1 MVNKQ
6 HIESAFKKV
15 QDYICEQLTELDGS
29 GVQFQEDL
37 WTRPEGGGGRTRV
50 FKGGDVLEKGGVNF
64 SAVEGPMPPM
74 LQKHLK
80 LEEGDFFAT
89 GVSIVLHP
97 QNPWCPIIHM
107 NIRYF
112 EAGDVYW
119 FGGGIDMTP
128 HYIVPEEA
136 KQFHHDLKAICDQ
149 HHPDF
154 YAKHKKEADEYF
166 FIPHRNETRGIG
178 GVFFDHLSHKNTD
191 LSKEDLLQYCVDL
204 GMRFPHIWAKP
215 VKANR
220 NKPYSDRDKKWQLI
234 RRGRYVEF
242 NLVWD
247 RGTKFGLE
255 TNGRI
260 ESILMSLP
268 ELASWEYNFETI
280 SSEEQFTLD
289 HLTKDQDWL
298 NYGKNR

>member
-1 MVNKQ
+1 MVGKQ
-6 HIESAFKKV
+6 EIESAFQKV
-15 QDYICEQLTELDGS
+15 QDYICEQLELLDGS
-29 GVQFQEDL
+29 EVKFHQDL
-37 WTRPEGGGGRTRV
+37 WERPEGGGGRTRI
-50 FKGGDVLEKGGVNF
+50 FKGGHIIEKGGVNF

-97 QNPWCPIIHM
+97 KNPFHPIIHM

-128 HYIVPEEA
+128 HFIVPQEA
-136 KQFHHDLKAICDQ
+136 KQFHADLKAICDV
-149 HHPDF
+149 HHSDF

-166 FIPHRNETRGIG
+166 YIPHRKETRGVG
-178 GVFFDHLSHKNTD
+178 GVFFDHMHEKNTPI
-191 LSKEDLLQYCVDL
+191 SKEAILQYCIDL
-204 GMRFPHIWAKP
+204 GMNFPHIWAKP
-215 VKANR
+215 VNANR
-220 NKPYSDRDKKWQLI
+220 DKSFTEEDKKWQLI

-268 ELASWEYNFETI
+268 ELASWEYNYEATRPQ
-280 SSEEQFTLD
+280 ELFTQN
-289 HLTKDQDWL
+289 HLHQDMDWL
-298 NYGKNR
+298 SYEEN